1 MKRLGPLDAAHTEP
15 DNMRTLRAITETS
28 AQRAESAICD
38 GSGMDD
44 SVSRLTS
51 PHYSHA

>member
-1 MKRLGPLDAAHTEP
+1 VLLTELDALGVDELKPLGPNTGAY
-15 DNMRTLRAITETS
+15 
-28 AQRAESAICD
+28 SAICD
-38 GSGMDD
+38 GSGMND